1 MKEYLKVEGY
11 PGLVR
16 DPESN
21 AILNVDFA
29 KIAAAQKRQAE
40 SRRVLRERETSNQ
53 RMVLIEED
61 LSEIKSILKA
71 LLEKNL

>member
-1 MKEYLKVEGY
+1 MKEYLEVDGY

-21 AILNVDFA
+21 AILNVDFE
-29 KIAAAQKRQAE
+29 KIAAAQKRKAE
-40 SRRVLRERETSNQ
+40 KHQRRQEKMETET
-53 RMVLIEED
+53 RMTQIETD
-61 LSEIKSILKA
+61 LSEIKDALRI